1 MIIYILIGVLFMF
14 LLEHFTTSKKFK
26 KYIKTNPTAFK
37 TFGFWERLMGI
48 LCWPL
53 FLGIFSYSFFKEL
66 IK

>member
-1 MIIYILIGVLFMF
+1 MF